1 LNTRASLFADQ
12 SGSVLIETSIAYM
25 LGMAMILGIIELATM
40 CYTFGVVSE
49 AARAGVHYASI
60 HGTDSSNCSGPTVG
74 CGDLTGTHVVTQVT
88 AFAATFTKS
97 ASPMTVTV
105 TYPDTGGSTAP
116 SRVLIAVTYTYRPL
130 FGISA
135 IGHVFHV
142 AEQGRI
148 AY

>member
-1 LNTRASLFADQ
+1 LITRTNIVADQ
-12 SGSVLIETSIAYM
+12 SGSVLVETSIAYM
-25 LGMAMILGIIELATM
+25 LGMTMVLGIIELAMM

-60 HGTDSSNCSGPTVG
+60 HGADSANCSGPTTG
-74 CGDLTGTHVVTQVT
+74 CGDPTAAHVVTQVT
-88 AFAATFTKS
+88 AFAATFIRIAT
-97 ASPMTVTV
+97 PMTVTV

-116 SRVLIAVTYTYRPL
+116 SRVLVAVSYTYHPL

-135 IGHVFHV
+135 IGHVFNV